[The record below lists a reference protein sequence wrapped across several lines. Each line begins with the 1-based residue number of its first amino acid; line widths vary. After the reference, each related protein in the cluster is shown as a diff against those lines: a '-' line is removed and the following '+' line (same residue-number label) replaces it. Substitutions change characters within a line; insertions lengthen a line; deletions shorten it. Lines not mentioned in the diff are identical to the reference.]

1 MDLHV
6 YNVYTYT
13 YTYMYTHTPT
23 HTHYQKKVQ
32 GLTHSKAKQTKMSE
46 FGAEKGLLQDQARY
60 IVPKISGTLKGFQQI
75 IITGQLRERLG

>member
-1 MDLHV
+1 M
-6 YNVYTYT
+6 
-13 YTYMYTHTPT
+13 
-23 HTHYQKKVQ
+23 Q

-60 IVPKISGTLKGFQQI
+60 IVPKIPGTLKGFQQI

>member
-1 MDLHV
+1 M
-6 YNVYTYT
+6 
-13 YTYMYTHTPT
+13 YMMCIHTHTHICTHTHTHT

>member
-1 MDLHV
+1 M
-6 YNVYTYT
+6 
-13 YTYMYTHTPT
+13 YMMCIHTHTHVCTHTHT

-60 IVPKISGTLKGFQQI
+60 IVPKIPGTLKSLLQVS
-75 IITGQLRERLG
+75 